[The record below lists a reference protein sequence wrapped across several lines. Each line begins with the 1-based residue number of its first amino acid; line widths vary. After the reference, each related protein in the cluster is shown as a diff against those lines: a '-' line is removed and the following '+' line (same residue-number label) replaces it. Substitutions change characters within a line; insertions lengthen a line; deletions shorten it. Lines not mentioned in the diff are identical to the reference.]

1 MTCPFGS
8 RSLDHYGMYP
18 RSCTGELHP
27 RANLMQDGDPHLS
40 RMLQLGRDLLGL
52 WADVNIVQTDVTEVL

>member
-1 MTCPFGS
+1 
-8 RSLDHYGMYP
+8 MYP

-52 WADVNIVQTDVTEVL
+52 WADVNIVQTDVTEIL